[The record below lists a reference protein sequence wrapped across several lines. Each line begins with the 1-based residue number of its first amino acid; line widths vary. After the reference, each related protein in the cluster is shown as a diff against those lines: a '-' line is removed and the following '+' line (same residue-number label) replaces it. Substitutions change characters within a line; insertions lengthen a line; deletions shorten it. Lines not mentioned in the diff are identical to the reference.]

1 MIVRLA
7 LCKGGR
13 QQDVC
18 SMQGANKPCVGFTI
32 QTVSAYGWMCS
43 LQQTSKVEKVRNYL
57 NTNVWFGRS
66 IQVHLGL
73 WGRAGFV

>member
-43 LQQTSKVEKVRNYL
+43 LQQTSKVEKVRNY
-57 NTNVWFGRS
+57 
-66 IQVHLGL
+66 
-73 WGRAGFV
+73 